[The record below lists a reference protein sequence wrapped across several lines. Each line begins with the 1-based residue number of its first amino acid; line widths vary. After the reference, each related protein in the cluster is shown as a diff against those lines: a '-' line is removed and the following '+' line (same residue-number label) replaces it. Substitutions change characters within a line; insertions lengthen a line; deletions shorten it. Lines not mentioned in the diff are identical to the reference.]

1 MKTKKIILVV
11 LLVLIFFAG
20 IFVLAISGKSENNSD
35 KKQIVVT
42 NFATYDF
49 VRKIVGESDE
59 FEITFLLEP
68 GMDSHGY
75 EPTAKDIIKIKNADA
90 FIYVGGELEEWAD
103 RIVENLDDSKK
114 AICLLDMADL
124 IKETEVDGAEH
135 VHEHEEFEGANEVEL
150 EYDSHVWTSPAN
162 SIKIVRNLANLIC
175 DLDEEN
181 EEEYSQNA
189 EEYIA
194 QIKNVQNEIQKI
206 VDNRVRDRLVFG
218 DRMPMQYFI
227 NEFGLEVSAAFN
239 GCSSDAEP
247 SSKTI
252 SYLIDRVKS
261 ENIPVV
267 LYIELGN
274 GMVAQTIA
282 DETGSQIAQI
292 QSFHNVSKDDF
303 YNGETYVSLMIRN
316 LEVLK
321 KALL

>member
-1 MKTKKIILVV
+1 MKAKKIILII
-11 LLVLIFFAG
+11 LLVIIL
-20 IFVLAISGKSENNSD
+20 ISGIWILSIANNAKENSD
-35 KKQIVVT
+35 KLQIVVT

-49 VRKIVGESDE
+49 VRQIIGESKDIE
-59 FEITFLLEP
+59 VIFLLEP

-75 EPTAKDIIKIKNADA
+75 EPTAQDIIKIKNADA
-90 FIYVGGELEEWAD
+90 FIYVGGELEQWAD
-103 RIVENLDDSKK
+103 RIVETLEDNEK
-114 AICLLDMADL
+114 AVCLLDMADL
-124 IKETEVDGAEH
+124 IKESEVDGAENA
-135 VHEHEEFEGANEVEL
+135 HEHEEHEGTHEVEL

-162 SIKIVRNLANLIC
+162 SIKIMQNLTVLISG
-175 DLDEEN
+175 LDKEN
-181 EEEYSQNA
+181 AEEYSQNA
-189 EEYIA
+189 EAYIA
-194 QIKNVQNEIQKI
+194 KIKGVQAEIQDI

-252 SYLIDRVKS
+252 SYLIDRVKA
-261 ENIPVV
+261 ENIPVI

-274 GMVAQTIA
+274 GKVAQTIA

-303 YNGETYVSLMIRN
+303 YNGETYVSLMRRN
-316 LEVLK
+316 LDVLK

>member
-1 MKTKKIILVV
+1 MKTKKIMLVVILVI
-11 LLVLIFFAG
+11 LLIAVIG
-20 IFVLAISGKSENNSD
+20 ISSVANVSRNSND
-35 KKQIVVT
+35 KMQIVVT

-49 VRKIVGESDE
+49 VRQIIGQSS
-59 FEITFLLEP
+59 EIELEFLLEP

-90 FIYVGGELEEWAD
+90 FIYVGGELEQWAD
-103 RIVENLDDSKK
+103 RIVETMEDSKK
-114 AICLLDMADL
+114 TVCLLDMADL
-124 IKETEVDGAEH
+124 IKESEVDGAEH
-135 VHEHEEFEGANEVEL
+135 IHQENEGAHGIEL

-162 SIKIVRNLANLIC
+162 SIKIMQNLTVLISEH
-175 DLDEEN
+175 DKEN
-181 EEEYSQNA
+181 EEMYIKNS

-194 QIKNVQNEIQKI
+194 QIKGVQSEIQKI

-218 DRMPMQYFI
+218 DRMPMQYFV

-239 GCSSDAEP
+239 GCSSEAEP

-252 SYLIDRVKS
+252 SYLIDRVNS
-261 ENIPVV
+261 ENIPVI

-274 GMVAQTIA
+274 GKVAQTIA
-282 DETGSQIAQI
+282 NETGSQIAQI

-303 YNGETYVSLMIRN
+303 YNGESYVTLMKRN